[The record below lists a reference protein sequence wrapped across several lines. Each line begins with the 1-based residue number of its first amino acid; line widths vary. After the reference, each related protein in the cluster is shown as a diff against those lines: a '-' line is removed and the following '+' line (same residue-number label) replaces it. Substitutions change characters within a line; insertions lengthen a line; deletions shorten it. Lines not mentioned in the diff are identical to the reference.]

1 MSLDEPSSVN
11 ATAEATARRSYGK
24 LVAILSARSH
34 DVAGAEDAL
43 SEAFAA
49 ALTDWS
55 ERGIPNNPEAW
66 LLTVARRRIVDAIRQ
81 RGHGE
86 QAVDYLQLLTALN
99 SDDDEK
105 KYLPDER
112 LSLMF
117 VCAHPAI
124 DQSVRAPLMLQTI
137 LGFDAATIAS
147 AFLISPASMSQ
158 RLVRAKDKIRQ
169 AGIPFRIPDRAEL
182 TARLEAVLDAIY
194 AAFAE
199 GWADPA
205 GTETRNRN
213 LATEAIWLARLVTTL
228 LPNEPE
234 ALGLLA
240 LMLYADARRSARRSP
255 SGAYIPLSNQD
266 TKLWDE
272 PLITEAENLLFNASK
287 KGVTGRYQLEAA
299 IQSAHVVRR
308 RTGQTDWQAIEKIY
322 DVLYALTGSPVVVIN
337 RAIAIAETRGVES
350 ALAELDTVA
359 EDKRLAQYQPYW
371 AARAE
376 LLARSGKIEAAKL
389 AFQQAIGLE
398 SDPAVRHFLQQRLEK
413 LGIKNNK

>member
-1 MSLDEPSSVN
+1 MSLDGHSPVN
-11 ATAEATARRSYGK
+11 ITAEAAARRSYGK

-43 SEAFAA
+43 SEAFAT
-49 ALTDWS
+49 ALIVWPES
-55 ERGIPNNPEAW
+55 GIPNNPEAW
-66 LLTVARRRIVDAIRQ
+66 LLTVARRRIIDVIRQ
-81 RGHGE
+81 RSHGE
-86 QAVDYLQLLTALN
+86 HAVDYLQLLAELN
-99 SDDDEK
+99 GNDDEAH
-105 KYLPDER
+105 LPDER

-124 DQSVRAPLMLQTI
+124 EQSVRAPLMLQTI

-158 RLVRAKDKIRQ
+158 RLVRVKEKIRQ
-169 AGIPFRIPDRAEL
+169 AGIPFRIPNYTEL
-182 TARLEAVLDAIY
+182 PARLGAVLDAIY

-228 LPNEPE
+228 LPDEPE

-240 LMLYADARRSARRSP
+240 LMLYAEARRNARRSP
-255 SGAYIPLSNQD
+255 SGEYIPLSDQD

-272 PLITEAENLLFNASK
+272 SLIAEAETLLFSASK

-308 RTGQTDWQAIEKIY
+308 RSGRSDWEAIEKIY
-322 DVLYALTGSPVVVIN
+322 DVLYAITGSPVVVIN
-337 RAIAIAETRGVES
+337 RAIAIAETRGVDL
-350 ALAELDTVA
+350 ALSELDTVA
-359 EDKRLAQYQPYW
+359 GDKRLAQYQPYW

-376 LLARSGKIEAAKL
+376 LLVRSGKTEAAEL

-398 SDPAVRHFLQQRLEK
+398 SDPAVRHFLQQRLSQCTQS
-413 LGIKNNK
+413 

>member
-11 ATAEATARRSYGK
+11 TTAEATVRRSYGK

-124 DQSVRAPLMLQTI
+124 EQSVRAPLMLQTI

-169 AGIPFRIPDRAEL
+169 AGIPFRIPNRAEL
-182 TARLEAVLDAIY
+182 PERLEAVLDAVY

-199 GWADPA
+199 GWTDPA

-213 LATEAIWLARLVTTL
+213 LATEAIWLARLVSAL
-228 LPNEPE
+228 LPDEPE

-240 LMLYADARRSARRSP
+240 LMLYAYARRSARRSP
-255 SGAYIPLSNQD
+255 SGAYIPLSDQD

-272 PLITEAENLLFNASK
+272 PLIMEAEKLLFSASNK
-287 KGVTGRYQLEAA
+287 SVAGRFQLEAA

-308 RTGQTDWQAIEKIY
+308 LTGRTDWQAIEKIY

-337 RAIAIAETRGVES
+337 RTIAIAETRGVDS
-350 ALAELDTVA
+350 ALAELETVA

-376 LLARSGKIEAAKL
+376 LLARSGKVEAAKL

-398 SDPAVRHFLQQRLEK
+398 SDPAVRHFLQQRLSQCTRS
-413 LGIKNNK
+413 